1 MLYHKNKQIFTD
13 IISQAIAKYIQYRE
27 ISSKIKVN
35 VFLRQLNGKFLMNAY
50 ITRITITYYH
60 PSSTMPWFHSQNLP
74 MQKRLKKISLN
85 FSKRTTNILT
95 GGIKMVIMAASTL
108 PFLMNCQMAQKDY
121 SILISLYQLKNGK
134 LFLFDTK
141 TSGSEASV
149 AHLKH
154 NGFIKYAAEQR
165 LLGNTYQ
172 GGVIIENHGNWIYS
186 QSKINNTTDH
196 IGWVPFIPRLEIL

>member
-1 MLYHKNKQIFTD
+1 
-13 IISQAIAKYIQYRE
+13 
-27 ISSKIKVN
+27 
-35 VFLRQLNGKFLMNAY
+35 
-50 ITRITITYYH
+50 
-60 PSSTMPWFHSQNLP
+60 
-74 MQKRLKKISLN
+74 
-85 FSKRTTNILT
+85 
-95 GGIKMVIMAASTL
+95 MVIMAASTL

-121 SILISLYQLKNGK
+121 SSIDFVIQLKNGK